1 MDSTDGFS
9 ASPPNRSPDRDDNEN
24 STYIK
29 ILVSN
34 MDAGCIIGRGGST
47 ITEFQALSGA
57 RIQLSRNNEFF
68 PGTSERI
75 IMVSG
80 IIDDVMKAT
89 ELILEKLLN
98 EAGETSDAEIIS
110 KVRLV
115 VPNNSCGGIIG
126 KGGSIIKSFIE
137 ESHAGIKISPQD
149 SNFFGLNDRLVT
161 ITGTLEECM
170 YAIDLIMSKL
180 MEDAHYSLSA
190 ASLYPYAGLILNG
203 GHGTPLGYTVRSVPY
218 SRANYVPNG
227 VGKYRSN
234 KGMMPPLI
242 STRSSPGGSEG
253 EGISVTIGVADEHI
267 GFVLGRG
274 GRTIM
279 EIIQVCIVIT
289 GFQSA
294 LVYDIV

>member
-9 ASPPNRSPDRDDNEN
+9 ASPPNRSP
-24 STYIK
+24 
-29 ILVSN
+29 
-34 MDAGCIIGRGGST
+34 GCGGFEE
-47 ITEFQALSGA
+47 ITWDHPSEYKEIDVHRRHALSGA

-80 IIDDVMKAT
+80 IIDDVMK
-89 ELILEKLLN
+89 
-98 EAGETSDAEIIS
+98 
-110 KVRLV
+110 
-115 VPNNSCGGIIG
+115 
-126 KGGSIIKSFIE
+126 
-137 ESHAGIKISPQD
+137 
-149 SNFFGLNDRLVT
+149 
-161 ITGTLEECM
+161 
-170 YAIDLIMSKL
+170 L

-203 GHGTPLGYTVRSVPY
+203 GHGTPLGYTVPSVPY

-279 EIIQVCIVIT
+279 EIIQISGARIKISDRNDFMPGTSNRKVTIT
-289 GFQSA
+289 GSHEA
-294 LVYDIV
+294 VNAAEDMIRNKVSSISEG